1 MDELKSHVV
10 SFLKEFEF
18 TYLKGKWV
26 DQLIKAGIDEK
37 EARVWAAEIGHVV
50 DEYRSTLRELA
61 GLLLET
67 DPEQIPQKI
76 YSWAVGI
83 QEVTVPEI
91 AEPMEYLEELLEKY
105 QPPEPDDNDDEEA
118 GAT

>member
-1 MDELKSHVV
+1 MDELKPRVV
-10 SFLKEFEF
+10 AFLEEFEY

-26 DQLIKAGIDEK
+26 EELVSVGIDID
-37 EARVWAAEIGHVV
+37 EARMWAAELGHVV

-61 GLLLET
+61 DLLLET

-91 AEPMEYLEELLEKY
+91 ADPMKYLEEQLKKY
-105 QPPEPDDNDDEEA
+105 IPPDDYGDEEDEEA
-118 GAT
+118 

>member
-1 MDELKSHVV
+1 V
-10 SFLKEFEF
+10 
-18 TYLKGKWV
+18 
-26 DQLIKAGIDEK
+26 GIDER
-37 EARVWAAEIGHVV
+37 EAHRWAAELGHVV

-61 GLLLET
+61 GLFDET

-91 AEPMEYLEELLEKY
+91 AEPMKYLEELLEKY
-105 QPPEPDDNDDEEA
+105 IPPYEDDDDEEDE
-118 GAT
+118 GT